1 MCNERKQSRG
11 FDVMMNLPL
20 TYAGVR
26 YNIISIDFNGLYAEQ
41 EEI

>member
-1 MCNERKQSRG
+1 MYNERKQNRR

-20 TYAGVR
+20 TYAGAR
-26 YNIISIDFNGLYAEQ
+26 YNIMSIDFNGLYAEQ